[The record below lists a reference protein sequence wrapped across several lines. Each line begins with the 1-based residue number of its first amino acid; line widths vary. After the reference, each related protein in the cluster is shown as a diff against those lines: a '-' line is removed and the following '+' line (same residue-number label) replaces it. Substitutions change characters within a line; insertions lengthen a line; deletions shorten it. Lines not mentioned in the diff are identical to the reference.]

1 MKYLIQ
7 SILSITSFVCI
18 VNTSFGQENKERNDF
33 AYSNRFSVLA
43 GLIQPMVL
51 DGGNIEVTYFSK
63 RMSFDYSH
71 GFLLNMSGGT
81 MVGDAKDQQ
90 LAYHLPFSTG
100 FGIGYRLTSSFDIRI
115 EPKWHKWEVYYD
127 GESQNENTMIK
138 SYSTYTLGLGAYYR
152 YMPFSKKDNWLQGI
166 TTSTSVR
173 WWPNIG
179 SSLENNEFTYHN
191 KFTNQDE
198 TLKASNIG
206 IAGTQFLFNISLGYT
221 FGGK

>member
-81 MVGDAKDQQ
+81 MVGDAKDQHWPIICLFQ
-90 LAYHLPFSTG
+90 PGLVL
-100 FGIGYRLTSSFDIRI
+100 DI
-115 EPKWHKWEVYYD
+115 D
-127 GESQNENTMIK
+127 
-138 SYSTYTLGLGAYYR
+138 
-152 YMPFSKKDNWLQGI
+152 
-166 TTSTSVR
+166 
-173 WWPNIG
+173 
-179 SSLENNEFTYHN
+179 
-191 KFTNQDE
+191 
-198 TLKASNIG
+198 
-206 IAGTQFLFNISLGYT
+206 
-221 FGGK
+221 